1 MSKRKAE
8 SDCKH
13 EFNEEWE
20 NDFLF
25 IANPAGKPLCIVCET
40 TLSYNKKH
48 DLNRHYKTQHQTTIE
63 DEKKLRLGSEL
74 RKEYV
79 TKKKEEIR
87 RRQKIFG
94 QIISEDLAMTEASY
108 EIALHLAKRKK
119 PFSDGE
125 EIVKPCLQIFAKHL
139 GNKSIEKEADEIAI
153 SKQTVTRQTKELSQ
167 DVSWQLEDLV
177 KSCTFFSLALDESTG
192 ICGVAQLGIFIR
204 RIDDHFNVFEEFL
217 SLESMHGKTR
227 GSDCYEFR

>member
-8 SDCKH
+8 SDCKR
-13 EFNEEWE
+13 EFNEEWK

-48 DLNRHYKTQHQTTIE
+48 DLNRRYKTQHQTTIE
-63 DEKKLRLGSEL
+63 DEKKLRPGSEL

-94 QIISEDLAMTEASY
+94 QIISEDLAMTKASY
-108 EIALHLAKRKK
+108 KIALHLAKRKK
-119 PFSDGE
+119 SFSDGE

-139 GNKSIEKEADEIAI
+139 GNKSIEKNCLLLSYKFI
-153 SKQTVTRQTKELSQ
+153 SRYSKTSKVET
-167 DVSWQLEDLV
+167 
-177 KSCTFFSLALDESTG
+177 ESNITL
-192 ICGVAQLGIFIR
+192 I
-204 RIDDHFNVFEEFL
+204 
-217 SLESMHGKTR
+217 
-227 GSDCYEFR
+227 